1 MKQLV
6 LRFVLF
12 GLFSS
17 AAWAGVVIEMEVT
30 DSKSPDKAANET
42 FYAQGEMA
50 RMDPHPADSAADMMV
65 IFRDQAM
72 WFVDH
77 NKKVCQ
83 KIDKEGMAEL
93 STQLNAIMKQM
104 ENLPPEQR
112 AMMEEMMKGKMP
124 GMAEAPPRRVETGAV
139 EKVGDYF
146 CTLHTLYSGEA
157 KVWEVCTAGENMGE
171 DIVEAMGAFRALSS
185 FTGELQEILQQ
196 GPFASMIQTPYNELD
211 ELDGFPVRV
220 RTFDNKGKVV
230 RESKLKS
237 ITSGELAE
245 STFAIPAGYEI
256 KDLKDEMNKG
266 R

>member
-1 MKQLV
+1 
-6 LRFVLF
+6 
-12 GLFSS
+12 
-17 AAWAGVVIEMEVT
+17 
-30 DSKSPDKAANET
+30 
-42 FYAQGEMA
+42 
-50 RMDPHPADSAADMMV
+50 
-65 IFRDQAM
+65 
-72 WFVDH
+72 
-77 NKKVCQ
+77 
-83 KIDKEGMAEL
+83 
-93 STQLNAIMKQM
+93 
-104 ENLPPEQR
+104 
-112 AMMEEMMKGKMP
+112 
-124 GMAEAPPRRVETGAV
+124 V